1 MALQISRARIGV
13 AVMNNSGKVKKLNPI
28 LYHGKR
34 LSMDVQN
41 KSNNKEVIRKQLL
54 DIAKAENVCG
64 FVVGWPLEPSGS
76 PGSRC
81 GQVLN
86 LLDYFTETRQEG
98 GCLINKHSRPVV
110 FLDERKFTH
119 GQFDEE
125 RDPMD
130 EWGRCRVFGKKFP
143 LPPKDEF
150 GNEKKYTFKTS
161 LRSDHPVSEDST
173 SASLILEHYVKTHV
187 NTKIKI
193 SSKYSTTPITPSKKI
208 ECSQERIDETELE
221 QFIESFEHPERCIG
235 SNAL

>member
-41 KSNNKEVIRKQLL
+41 KSNSKEVIRKQLL

-110 FLDERKFTH
+110 LLDERKFTH

-130 EWGRCRVFGKKFP
+130 EWGRCRVFGKKFQ
-143 LPPKDEF
+143 LPTKDEF
-150 GNEKKYTFKTS
+150 GNVKKKNYSFKTS

-173 SASLILEHYVKTHV
+173 SASLILEHFATKHDTIESNSLNESIE
-187 NTKIKI
+187 NTVD
-193 SSKYSTTPITPSKKI
+193 SALES
-208 ECSQERIDETELE
+208 ENMDEMYLE
-221 QFIESFEHPERCIG
+221 QMMESFEDTRNHVKSLP
-235 SNAL
+235 L